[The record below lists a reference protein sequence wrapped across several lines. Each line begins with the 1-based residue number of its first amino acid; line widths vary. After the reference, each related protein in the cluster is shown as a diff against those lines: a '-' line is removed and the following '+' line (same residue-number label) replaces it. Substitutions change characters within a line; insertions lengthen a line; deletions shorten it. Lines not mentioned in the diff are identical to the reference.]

1 MSSTTNMSSTKNMS
15 STGRMSYL
23 RPALVLLI
31 LLTLITGIA
40 YPLLT
45 TGLAKLMFPQQA
57 NGSLVMLGDEVVGSS
72 LIGQNFTQPG
82 YFAGR
87 PSATADMPYNPMSSG
102 GSNLAASNPDLDKA
116 ISERVKLLRQAN
128 PTQTGPVPVDLVTAS
143 ASGLDPQ
150 ISLEAAYYQA
160 PRIASIRQ
168 MPLSEVKQLIDDN
181 VQKAT
186 PNFFGESVVNVL
198 NLNMALDAQSHVKIP
213 ATPVKS

>member
-87 PSATADMPYNPMSSG
+87 PSATADMPYNPISSG

>member
-1 MSSTTNMSSTKNMS
+1 MSSTNNMSSTT
-15 STGRMSYL
+15 RMSYL

-45 TGLAKLMFPQQA
+45 TGLAKLMFSQQA
-57 NGSLVMLGDEVVGSS
+57 NGSRVMLGDEVVGSS

-82 YFAGR
+82 YFSGR
-87 PSATADMPYNPMSSG
+87 PSVTADMPYNPMASG
-102 GSNLAASNPDLDKA
+102 GSNLAISNPELDKA
-116 ISERVKLLRQAN
+116 ITERVKSLRQAN

-168 MPLSEVKQLIDDN
+168 MPLSEVKQLIDNN

-198 NLNMALDAQSHVKIP
+198 NLNMALDAQSHVKVP
-213 ATPVKS
+213 ATSTKS

>member
-1 MSSTTNMSSTKNMS
+1 
-15 STGRMSYL
+15 MSYL

-31 LLTLITGIA
+31 LLTIITGIA

-45 TGLAKLMFPQQA
+45 TGLAKLMFSQQA

-82 YFAGR
+82 YFSGR
-87 PSATADMPYNPMSSG
+87 PSVTADMPYNPMASG
-102 GSNLAASNPDLDKA
+102 GSNLAISNPELDKA
-116 ISERVKLLRQAN
+116 ITERVKSLRQAN

-168 MPLSEVKQLIDDN
+168 MPLSEVKQLIDNN

-198 NLNMALDAQSHVKIP
+198 KLNMALDAQSHVKVP
-213 ATPVKS
+213 ATSTKS